1 MASQGRRTKLTPQLL
16 AEITKRIAAGNDPAV
31 AAQSAGIAN
40 STFYRWLARGRR
52 ARRGQFRA
60 FYEAIRKAESDAEV
74 QDLAIIRQAMLGG
87 QVLERVTRTKRDGT
101 KEVVE
106 KFARA
111 DWTAAAW
118 HAERKHAERWGKKES
133 EKIAALAREIAV
145 LRRELRGVR
154 E

>member
-1 MASQGRRTKLTPQLL
+1 M
-16 AEITKRIAAGNDPAV
+16 
-31 AAQSAGIAN
+31 
-40 STFYRWLARGRR
+40 
-52 ARRGQFRA
+52 
-60 FYEAIRKAESDAEV
+60 

-101 KEVVE
+101 EEVVE